1 MRLTRGVDYG
11 ARGAIY
17 LAMQPPG
24 TIALISEIARQ
35 ESVPESYLAKI
46 FQNLSREGIVQSHR
60 GARGG
65 FSLARPP
72 AEITLGEGLIL
83 PALEEALV
91 GMAPG
96 ERKTVRLPPAKAFG
110 PYRRELVCEVP
121 RAKLSEQAEPQPGM
135 LVQVVD
141 PAPGCPAQGVVVE
154 LRGDQA
160 VLIDGNHHLA
170 GETLVYDLQCVEFVD

>member
-35 ESVPESYLAKI
+35 ERVPESYLAKI
-46 FQNLSREGIVQSHR
+46 FQNLSREGIVQSYR

-72 AEITLGEGLIL
+72 AEITLYQII
-83 PALEEALV
+83 
-91 GMAPG
+91 
-96 ERKTVRLPPAKAFG
+96 
-110 PYRRELVCEVP
+110 
-121 RAKLSEQAEPQPGM
+121 QA
-135 LVQVVD
+135 
-141 PAPGCPAQGVVVE
+141 
-154 LRGDQA
+154 
-160 VLIDGNHHLA
+160 IDGPLALCPCLCESEGCDRIDTCGLYPFICEAQEQVTSVLANTTLEAIAAREKSLLA
-170 GETLVYDLQCVEFVD
+170 GLSG